1 MKFKKAWTNEV
12 EVCHLPL
19 RRKKNGFFNGNI
31 IHVFS
36 ILESDYVAETRE
48 SNAKLIRM
56 KRSSAISPSMDFNM
70 SSSTVA
76 KDLDDPIRNHD
87 VVNAI
92 YTIVIFFVIFLFEI
106 GGNK

>member
-1 MKFKKAWTNEV
+1 MVFLMAT
-12 EVCHLPL
+12 L
-19 RRKKNGFFNGNI
+19 FMF
-31 IHVFS
+31 FS

-76 KDLDDPIRNHD
+76 KDLDDPVRNHD

>member
-1 MKFKKAWTNEV
+1 MTWGKIDNFQNHV
-12 EVCHLPL
+12 LNL
-19 RRKKNGFFNGNI
+19 LILI
-31 IHVFS
+31 INSYFAIS
-36 ILESDYVAETRE
+36 ESDYVTDSRE

-56 KRSSAISPSMDFNM
+56 KRQASPMDFNM
-70 SSSTVA
+70 STNTVA
-76 KDLDDPIRNHD
+76 KDLDDPVRNHD

>member
-1 MKFKKAWTNEV
+1 MTD
-12 EVCHLPL
+12 
-19 RRKKNGFFNGNI
+19 
-31 IHVFS
+31 S
-36 ILESDYVAETRE
+36 RE

-56 KRSSAISPSMDFNM
+56 KRQASPMDFNM
-70 SSSTVA
+70 SNTVA
-76 KDLDDPIRNHD
+76 KDLDDPVRNHD